1 MPELFFFG
9 LPRNLYLAPDNLLS
23 GEMMKKFLILVL
35 LSVLVF
41 PTGVS
46 ALVTYSGDSVII
58 NDPVNDDIFATG
70 STIEVNAPVHSIVAA
85 GGTIT
90 INAPVRGDVVAAG
103 GTVTINNDVGGKV
116 VAVGGSVDLAGNVST
131 NAVIQGGTV
140 NIRKSATIGKDASI
154 SAGSVRN
161 AGTVTGTL
169 SVQSPSVENTGSAGT
184 FDLKSDHS
192 RGKLSLWFI
201 PLVAFL
207 LIIGWFIVGILLIRI
222 MPVRFLQVESE
233 VRTGTVVRCVA
244 GFAGII
250 IAFVAFVLLAITIV
264 TPSPCPDSRST
275 GPCRPPDR
283 KPLRRF
289 KPGADH
295 FQVPEVERNGMATL
309 YPRIRGTPHPL
320 PAPGHQYPHIC
331 NQRQPWIWS
340 NSLCSQEQLGS
351 HHRISPF
358 LILMECYD
366 NRDP

>member
-1 MPELFFFG
+1 VPELFFFG
-9 LPRNLYLAPDNLLS
+9 LPRNLYLVPDNLLS

-35 LSVLVF
+35 LSMLVF
-41 PTGVS
+41 PFGVS

-184 FDLKSDHS
+184 FDLRSDHS

-207 LIIGWFIVGILLIRI
+207 LIIGWFIIGILLIRI

-233 VRTGTVVRCVA
+233 VRTSTIVRCVA

-264 TPSPCPDSRST
+264 LF
-275 GPCRPPDR
+275 
-283 KPLRRF
+283 PLAIILGLLVLVGLLIANLF
-289 KPGADH
+289 VASSLG
-295 FQVPEVERNGMATL
+295 
-309 YPRIRGTPHPL
+309 RIIFRYLKWSGTE
-320 PAPGHQYPHIC
+320 
-331 NQRQPWIWS
+331 W
-340 NSLCSQEQLGS
+340 QLFTVG
-351 HHRISPF
+351 F
-358 LILMECYD
+358 VVLLILYLLPVI
-366 NRDP
+366 NILAFVISVSLGFGAILYAVRNNWGAITGSPPS